1 MTLLWLTI
9 QAITFALWA
18 FTAFRILF
26 HLRRRGVA
34 MTGSA
39 FPGPLTFLRAVRDWL
54 RDPAERAWR
63 LRLAILTLLMLGL
76 SIGFYT
82 LTASSPA

>member
-1 MTLLWLTI
+1 MIPVWLTLQSI
-9 QAITFALWA
+9 AFALWA

-34 MTGSA
+34 MIGNS
-39 FPGPLTFLRAVRDWL
+39 FPGPLTFLHAIRDWL
-54 RDPAERAWR
+54 RDPAERTWR
-63 LRLAILTLLMLGL
+63 LRLAILTLVLIGL

-82 LTASSPA
+82 LSASRPA